1 VLENIRLGMLLLL
14 RRWQEKQGIEEIADT
29 FPRLKDRFW
38 QHAITMSSDKKQML
52 VIARSVAA
60 GLEMILLDEPSKGI
74 MPVLADKMF
83 ELFLKLK
90 KAGKTILLVERG

>member
-1 VLENIRLGMLLLL
+1 
-14 RRWQEKQGIEEIADT
+14 
-29 FPRLKDRFW
+29 
-38 QHAITMSSDKKQML
+38 

-60 GLEMILLDEPSKGI
+60 GLELILLDEPSKGI

-90 KAGKTILLVERG
+90 NAGKTILLVERG